1 MKAIAIARVSTE
13 EQKDAGNSIPA
24 QFVRM
29 ENYCKHKVF
38 SLSETG
44 KISFDESAYKKDR
57 KNFDKFLDALV
68 EESKKQKIAVC
79 FDKVDRLSRN
89 IFDKRISKLYEMAV
103 ADIIELHFVSDGQI
117 INNQMSA
124 VQKFQFGMSLGL
136 AKYYSDAISDNT
148 KRGLETKRRNGEW
161 TAGKVPLGYKW
172 SRDEN
177 DNPIVVIDHEK
188 AHLIR
193 KAFELYSTGL
203 HSVADIIEILH
214 KEGLRS
220 FTKGKVALTT
230 MFNSLSNPFY
240 YGQPRSQK
248 YGLYPS
254 FHEYGNIICK
264 ELFDKCQEVKRK
276 KNHNIFKSV
285 AKAFVFQGLLTCQ
298 NCGCAYTPELH
309 IKKSGLRLVYYSCT
323 NGKKICKRQYINENT
338 LLKPI
343 LADLRKLSKL
353 DDKVMER
360 LVKELRKA
368 SEQEIAYQ
376 KSQIKRITTEIDR
389 LRIKKDNLIEMFID
403 PSNFNRMSITK
414 DEYDKKLQNISDLQQ
429 TKSIELEEHL
439 RADTDYKT
447 AIATVFSVAKRAEE
461 IFLSSEV
468 EEKRQLLNF
477 LLQNP
482 VVNGKN
488 LYYTMKS
495 PFNVLLNID
504 TVTDWGDYRVSIPN

>member
-1 MKAIAIARVSTE
+1 
-13 EQKDAGNSIPA
+13 
-24 QFVRM
+24 
-29 ENYCKHKVF
+29 
-38 SLSETG
+38 
-44 KISFDESAYKKDR
+44 
-57 KNFDKFLDALV
+57 
-68 EESKKQKIAVC
+68 
-79 FDKVDRLSRN
+79 
-89 IFDKRISKLYEMAV
+89 
-103 ADIIELHFVSDGQI
+103 
-117 INNQMSA
+117 
-124 VQKFQFGMSLGL
+124 
-136 AKYYSDAISDNT
+136 
-148 KRGLETKRRNGEW
+148 
-161 TAGKVPLGYKW
+161 
-172 SRDEN
+172 
-177 DNPIVVIDHEK
+177 
-188 AHLIR
+188 
-193 KAFELYSTGL
+193 
-203 HSVADIIEILH
+203 
-214 KEGLRS
+214 
-220 FTKGKVALTT
+220 
-230 MFNSLSNPFY
+230 
-240 YGQPRSQK
+240 
-248 YGLYPS
+248 
-254 FHEYGNIICK
+254 
-264 ELFDKCQEVKRK
+264 
-276 KNHNIFKSV
+276 
-285 AKAFVFQGLLTCQ
+285 
-298 NCGCAYTPELH
+298 
-309 IKKSGLRLVYYSCT
+309 
-323 NGKKICKRQYINENT
+323 
-338 LLKPI
+338 
-343 LADLRKLSKL
+343 
-353 DDKVMER
+353 MER